1 MLFCFNPL
9 YSLIVSSSF
18 CLPAAK
24 SGIGVFGEN
33 NVGKNRRD
41 DPENTD
47 ANVDRG
53 TGANDLGTRTNA
65 DVETDNLVIIVNNL
79 CPAADNPS
87 IATNNPGRAEDH
99 PGTAADNR
107 KIATDNP
114 NTAAKD
120 PSIAVNNLSRAA
132 DNSGIKT
139 DADTRVNN
147 PNTATS
153 IKPVPRFFLLYVMLF
168 FY

>member
-1 MLFCFNPL
+1 MLLIRKPLWKLLFPFFRSTTLLKMLFCFNPL

-53 TGANDLGTRTNA
+53 TGANDLGT
-65 DVETDNLVIIVNNL
+65 
-79 CPAADNPS
+79 
-87 IATNNPGRAEDH
+87 
-99 PGTAADNR
+99 
-107 KIATDNP
+107 
-114 NTAAKD
+114 
-120 PSIAVNNLSRAA
+120 
-132 DNSGIKT
+132 
-139 DADTRVNN
+139 
-147 PNTATS
+147 
-153 IKPVPRFFLLYVMLF
+153 M
-168 FY
+168 